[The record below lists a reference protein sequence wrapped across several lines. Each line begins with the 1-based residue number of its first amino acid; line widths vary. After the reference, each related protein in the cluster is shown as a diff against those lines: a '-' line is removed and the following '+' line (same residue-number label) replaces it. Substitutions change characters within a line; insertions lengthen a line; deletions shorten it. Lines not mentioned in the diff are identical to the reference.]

1 MTGPTKW
8 RRTQFA
14 DPDAPRIMAE
24 DWTLVDVE
32 TGEALARIYDTGT
45 PDILGSWRWEVAP
58 YYRIANQGTDLIG
71 TDART
76 NAEARIAEAGGVD
89 D

>member
-1 MTGPTKW
+1 MTGTTKW
-8 RRTQFA
+8 RRTIFA
-14 DPDAPRIMAE
+14 DPNAPRIMPD

-32 TGEALARIYDTGT
+32 TGEALARIYDTET

-58 YYRIANQGTDLIG
+58 YFKTANQGTALTG